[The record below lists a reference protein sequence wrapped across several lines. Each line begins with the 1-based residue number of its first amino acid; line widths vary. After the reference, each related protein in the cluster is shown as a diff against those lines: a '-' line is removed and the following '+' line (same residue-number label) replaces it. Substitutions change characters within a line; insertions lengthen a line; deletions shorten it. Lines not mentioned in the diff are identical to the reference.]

1 MIDRDAPPN
10 EMTRADLQKH
20 RPTTPMGYVPNA
32 LSVARVP
39 LSLSILFVR
48 PFSAWFFLL
57 YVLCGITD
65 ALDGFIARRY
75 HAESQLGA
83 VLDSIADFVF
93 FLSALYVF
101 LTAIAIPPVLV
112 IWALSLVIV
121 RGAGLIAAFSKF
133 QSWAALHTYAYKTV
147 GFVFFCFPLFYMLM
161 GAGMA
166 GTILCG
172 IATYAT
178 AEEIYINTHSP
189 DLDLDIRGLSELR
202 RNALPPG
209 K

>member
-1 MIDRDAPPN
+1 MNRTEIEKYHAK
-10 EMTRADLQKH
+10 ALVGH
-20 RPTTPMGYVPNA
+20 VPNA

-48 PFSAWFFLL
+48 PFSAWFFVL

-65 ALDGFIARRY
+65 ALDGFIARRC

-101 LTAIAIPPVLV
+101 LTAIAIPPLIV
-112 IWALSLVIV
+112 IWAFSLVIV

-133 QSWAALHTYAYKTV
+133 QSWAALHTYAYKMV
-147 GFVFFCFPLFYMLM
+147 GFAFFCFPAFYALM

-166 GTILCG
+166 GVILCS
-172 IATYAT
+172 IATFAT
-178 AEEIYINTHSP
+178 AEEIYINTHTSV
-189 DLDLDIRGLSELR
+189 LDLDVKGLSELR
-202 RNALPPG
+202 RNALPPSE
-209 K
+209 

>member
-1 MIDRDAPPN
+1 MNRTEIEKYHAK
-10 EMTRADLQKH
+10 ALVGH
-20 RPTTPMGYVPNA
+20 VPNV

-48 PFSAWFFLL
+48 PFSAWFFVL

-65 ALDGFIARRY
+65 ALDGFIARRC

-101 LTAIAIPPVLV
+101 LTAIAIPPLIV
-112 IWALSLVIV
+112 IWAFSLVIV

-133 QSWAALHTYAYKTV
+133 QSWAALHTYAYKIV
-147 GFVFFCFPLFYMLM
+147 GFVFFCFPAFYALM

-166 GTILCG
+166 GVILCS
-172 IATYAT
+172 IATFAT
-178 AEEIYINTHSP
+178 AEEIYINTHSSV
-189 DLDLDIRGLSELR
+189 LDLDVKGLSELR
-202 RNALPPG
+202 RNALPPSE
-209 K
+209 

>member
-1 MIDRDAPPN
+1 MNRTEIEKYHAK
-10 EMTRADLQKH
+10 ALVGH
-20 RPTTPMGYVPNA
+20 VPNA

-48 PFSAWFFLL
+48 PFSAWFFVL

-65 ALDGFIARRY
+65 VLDGFIARRC

-101 LTAIAIPPVLV
+101 LTAIAIPPLIV
-112 IWALSLVIV
+112 IWAFSLVIV

-133 QSWAALHTYAYKTV
+133 QSWAALHTYAYKIV
-147 GFVFFCFPLFYMLM
+147 GFVFFCFPAFYALM

-166 GTILCG
+166 GVILCS
-172 IATYAT
+172 IATFAT
-178 AEEIYINTHSP
+178 AEEIYINTHTSV
-189 DLDLDIRGLSELR
+189 LDLDVKGLSELR
-202 RNALPPG
+202 RNALPPSE
-209 K
+209 